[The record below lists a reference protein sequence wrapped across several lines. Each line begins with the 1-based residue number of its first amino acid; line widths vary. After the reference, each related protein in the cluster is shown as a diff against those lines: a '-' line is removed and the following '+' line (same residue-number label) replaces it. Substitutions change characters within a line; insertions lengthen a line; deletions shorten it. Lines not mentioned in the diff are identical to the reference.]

1 MEIKEMNME
10 ELETRQAEIATE
22 LETADKEGLEKL
34 SAEMDSIE
42 QRRAELREEIEQRK
56 ADIETVANGEDVVEI
71 RNFIEE
77 EKPKMENIEVRN
89 TPAYIDAYANMIKS
103 GDDKECRALISENVS
118 GTVPVPE
125 FVYEIVKTAWDK
137 EGIMSRVK
145 KAYLKGNLKVGFEI
159 SGSAASAHT
168 EGDTVNLPSE
178 ETLVLGIVNIVPI
191 SYKKWITIS
200 DEVFDLRGEEF
211 LRYIYDE
218 VSYKIAK
225 AAADALVGKIAAAAT
240 ASTTSAVGVPAVT
253 ATTPSM
259 TTIAS
264 AIAELSDQATNPV
277 VVMNKQT
284 WPVYKALQY
293 ANGYGADPFEGCEVV
308 FNNSLPAFSAATS
321 GSVYA
326 IVGDFGEGAI
336 ANFPNGD
343 EITIK
348 FDDLSLAEK
357 DLIKIV
363 GREYVGLGIVGPGC
377 FVNLKK

>member
-178 ETLVLGIVNIVPI
+178 ENLVLGIVNIVPV

-225 AAADALVGKIAAAAT
+225 AAADALVGKITAAAT

-264 AIAELSDQATNPV
+264 AIAQLSDQATNPV

-321 GSVYA
+321 GYVYA

>member
-10 ELETRQAEIATE
+10 ELETRQDEIATE

-178 ETLVLGIVNIVPI
+178 EQLVLGIVNIVPV
-191 SYKKWITIS
+191 SYKKWI
-200 DEVFDLRGEEF
+200 DCE
-211 LRYIYDE
+211 
-218 VSYKIAK
+218 
-225 AAADALVGKIAAAAT
+225 AA
-240 ASTTSAVGVPAVT
+240 
-253 ATTPSM
+253 
-259 TTIAS
+259 
-264 AIAELSDQATNPV
+264 
-277 VVMNKQT
+277 
-284 WPVYKALQY
+284 
-293 ANGYGADPFEGCEVV
+293 
-308 FNNSLPAFSAATS
+308 
-321 GSVYA
+321 
-326 IVGDFGEGAI
+326 
-336 ANFPNGD
+336 
-343 EITIK
+343 
-348 FDDLSLAEK
+348 
-357 DLIKIV
+357 
-363 GREYVGLGIVGPGC
+363 
-377 FVNLKK
+377 